1 MIEPHT
7 EADPAA
13 LLIHLLVAVGSII
26 GRNVFITA
34 DGARHHLNLFTAI
47 VGETSK
53 GRKGTSWNQIARLV
67 SRVDEVWKNE
77 RVTTGLSSGEGVIW
91 AVRDAIVERKPA
103 KGTQARIGDIE
114 EVIKDPGIEDKR
126 LFVVEGELANMLK
139 VMAREGNTLSPVI
152 RQAWD
157 GNDLN
162 TLVKNSPAKSTAP
175 HISIVGHITKEEL
188 LIQLRAVEAANGF
201 ANRFLWTA
209 TKRSKLLPEGGA
221 IDEVNFN
228 AIIMQLFSIIE
239 SAKFCGEVKRSEPAR
254 ALWRQVYPLLSEGKP
269 GMVGAITGR
278 AEAQVMRLS
287 AIYAVLDQSKLIE
300 PVHHAAAMAIWQYSE
315 ETVRWIFGDRT
326 GDKDADKIL
335 AALRRAGPKGL
346 SRTDI
351 CKNVF
356 SNNKSAFDL
365 DEALQKLVVLDF
377 AVAGRAPTET
387 RTEEHWFL
395 KNEVRI

>member
-1 MIEPHT
+1 MIEPHS

-13 LLIHLLVAVGSII
+13 LLIQLLAAVGNIV
-26 GRNVFITA
+26 GRNVFITV
-34 DGARHHLNLFTAI
+34 DGARHNMNLFAAI

-53 GRKGTSWNQIARLV
+53 GRKGTAWNQISRLV

-91 AVRDAIVERKPA
+91 AVRDAIVERKTA
-103 KGTQARIGDIE
+103 KGPLARAGEIE
-114 EVIKDPGIEDKR
+114 EVIKDPGIDDKR
-126 LFVVEGELANMLK
+126 LFVVEGELANTLK
-139 VMAREGNTLSPVI
+139 VMTREGNTLSPVI

-188 LIQLRAVEAANGF
+188 LLQLRAVEASNGF
-201 ANRFLWTA
+201 ANRFIWTA

-221 IDEVNFN
+221 IDEVDFDS
-228 AIIMQLFSIIE
+228 IIMELSSIIG
-239 SAKFCGEVKRSEPAR
+239 SAKFCGEVKRSESAR
-254 ALWRQVYPLLSEGKP
+254 ELWRQVYPALSEGKP
-269 GMVGAITGR
+269 GMFGAITGR

-287 AIYAVLDQSKLIE
+287 AIYAVLDRSMIIE
-300 PVHHAAAMAIWQYSE
+300 PEHHDAAMAVWRYSE
-315 ETVRWIFGDRT
+315 ATVRWIFGDKV

-335 AALRRAGPKGL
+335 SALRRAGPKGL

-351 CKNVF
+351 SKNVF
-356 SNNKSAFDL
+356 SNNKPAFEL
-365 DEALQKLVVLDF
+365 DEALQKLVKYNF
-377 AVAGRAPTET
+377 AESREKGAVEQ
-387 RTEEHWFL
+387 WFV
-395 KNEVRI
+395 KSEVRI